1 MGQFCYFCDMK
12 HSAQCVRMG
21 KFEIADISKLKQ
33 RSEIDA
39 RNLLLMHKS
48 EQSSVKTQSWGDG
61 SFENTF
67 FPSQLKKC
75 WVLSRMWCSQVFRPI
90 QTTGLNL
97 LIFFAQMWYIISHIA
112 QFSKVCSFLRHH
124 YAILSCKYSFPRKT
138 ACFKL
143 PFAKYLLAL
152 MFFKG
157 LTRGTV

>member
-1 MGQFCYFCDMK
+1 MGQFCHFCDMK

-67 FPSQLKKC
+67 FFLTAEEM
-75 WVLSRMWCSQVFRPI
+75 LSAVQNVM
-90 QTTGLNL
+90 
-97 LIFFAQMWYIISHIA
+97 
-112 QFSKVCSFLRHH
+112 
-124 YAILSCKYSFPRKT
+124 
-138 ACFKL
+138 
-143 PFAKYLLAL
+143 
-152 MFFKG
+152 
-157 LTRGTV
+157 